1 MKWLQPRVSAL
12 LSPAL
17 LLICSAII
25 YPVAEIGIN
34 DDWSYIKSAEVL
46 AQTGHITYNGWAT
59 AMLGWQLL
67 VGAAFAK
74 LFGASFTAV
83 RMGTL
88 LVALA
93 TSFLV
98 HRVFCRAGLTTANAT
113 FGALVF
119 TLSPLFIPLALS
131 FMSDIYGLF
140 AIVLCMYPCLRAIE
154 ADSDRASTIW
164 IAFASLSN
172 VIGGTSRQIA
182 WLGVLVMVPS
192 TLWILRKRR
201 HVVERGVL
209 LVIVSIFLIF
219 ASVLW
224 FLRQP
229 YSVPELIHPAP
240 VTGDKL
246 LHMGKEYWMST
257 VSLILFLCPIF
268 AVFIPSVLRSRRRL
282 AVVIA
287 VWVAL
292 CAGMTAYV
300 VALAHHRGVEMA
312 SISIAPPTRGIV
324 TTYGFVDVSP
334 LKGMHPML
342 FPFGLQVI
350 ILSVALF
357 AAAAFLGS
365 LRRKDTR
372 REMEQSSDHA
382 ISGHDLLVLVVPFL
396 LAYYALLLP
405 RATFEIVFDRY
416 LLPILFIFTLLL
428 LRWYQGEQT
437 ADTASLTHPWAR
449 IPRIALIGQ
458 LVFVLCTVIGVHD
471 LFAIYRSRVKAINE
485 LLSAGIPDTAIDG
498 GFEFNGMTQIE
509 HVGYMNYLSIRVP
522 RQLSPAPPSTLPEAC
537 RPQDDSLTPVVMPRY
552 TLSYSPDACGG
563 ESRFAPVTYQR
574 WIGMQPSTVYIVN
587 TISQPKS
594 GS

>member
-17 LLICSAII
+17 LLICSVII

-140 AIVLCMYPCLRAIE
+140 AIVLCMYACLRAIQ
-154 ADSDRASTIW
+154 ANSDRASTFW

-172 VIGGTSRQIA
+172 VIGGTSRQIS

-201 HVVERGVL
+201 YVVERGVV

-240 VTGDKL
+240 ITSDKL

-257 VSLILFLCPIF
+257 VSLILFLCPIL
-268 AVFIPSVLRSRRRL
+268 AIFIPSVLRDRRRL

-312 SISIAPPTRGIV
+312 SISIAPPTINTV
-324 TTYGFVDVSP
+324 TTYGFVHASV
-334 LKGMHPML
+334 LKGPHAILVPYT
-342 FPFGLQVI
+342 LQVV
-350 ILSVALF
+350 ILAAALF
-357 AAAAFLGS
+357 AAASFADS
-365 LRRKDTR
+365 LVR
-372 REMEQSSDHA
+372 QYASSKLDA
-382 ISGHDLLVLVVPFL
+382 RSNRLLSGRDLFVLIAPFL

-416 LLPILFIFTLLL
+416 FLPILFILILLL
-428 LRWYQGEQT
+428 LKHYQGVQP
-437 ADTASLTHPWAR
+437 ADVESLTSKSPKV
-449 IPRIALIGQ
+449 PRIALIAQ
-458 LVFVLCTVIGVHD
+458 IVFVLYAVLGVHD
-471 LFAIYRSRVKAINE
+471 LFAIYRARVKAINE
-485 LLSAGIPDTAIDG
+485 LLSAGIADTAIDG
-498 GFEFNGMTQIE
+498 GFEFNGITQTGR
-509 HVGYMNYLSIRVP
+509 VGYMNDLRIRVP
-522 RQLSPAPPSTLPEAC
+522 RQLSPAPPSTLSEGC

-552 TLSYSPDACGG
+552 TLAYSPDVCGG

-574 WIGMQPSTVYIVN
+574 WLGMRTSTIYIVN
-587 TISQPKS
+587 TTTQPKS